1 VSLNNPWVMA
11 GVAVALYA
19 SWTFGRRQGFALG
32 RTSAMIE
39 MSANATRG
47 QKVNTPYDATAL
59 TATVSNA
66 GTSGMTI
73 ATNPILG
80 SVNTNGSSYNV

>member
-1 VSLNNPWVMA
+1 MNNPWVIA

-19 SWTFGRRQGFALG
+19 SWSFGRRQGFGLG

-39 MSANATRG
+39 MSANAKG
-47 QKVNTPYDATAL
+47 QKVNTPFDPTAL
-59 TATVSNA
+59 TATISNA

-73 ATNPILG
+73 ASNPILG

>member
-1 VSLNNPWVMA
+1 MA

-19 SWTFGRRQGFALG
+19 SWSLGRRQGFGLG
-32 RTSAMIE
+32 RTSAIVE
-39 MSANATRG
+39 LSANATG

-59 TATVSNA
+59 TATVSNV

-73 ATNPILG
+73 ATNPAISSL
-80 SVNTNGSSYNV
+80 NTNGSSYNV

>member
-1 VSLNNPWVMA
+1 MA

-19 SWTFGRRQGFALG
+19 SWELGRRQGFGLG

-39 MSANATRG
+39 MSASVKG

-59 TATVSNA
+59 TATVSNV

-73 ATNPILG
+73 ASNPIIS

>member
-19 SWTFGRRQGFALG
+19 SWSLGRRQGFGLG

-39 MSANATRG
+39 MSASAKG

-59 TATVSNA
+59 TATVSNV

-73 ATNPILG
+73 ASNPIIS

>member
-1 VSLNNPWVMA
+1 MSLNNPWVMA

-19 SWTFGRRQGFALG
+19 SWSLGRRQGFGLG

-39 MSANATRG
+39 MSAKAAG

-59 TATVSNA
+59 TAPVSNA
-66 GTSGMTI
+66 GRSGMTI

-80 SVNTNGSSYNV
+80 SVNTNGASYNV